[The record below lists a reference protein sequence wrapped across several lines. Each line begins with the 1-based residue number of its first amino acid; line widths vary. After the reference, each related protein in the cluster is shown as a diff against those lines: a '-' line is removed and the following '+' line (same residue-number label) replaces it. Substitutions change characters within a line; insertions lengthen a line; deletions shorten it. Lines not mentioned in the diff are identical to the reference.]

1 MAAMFLNADSMLLAP
16 QVQVQ
21 QVEHLQGRWYFFFG
35 TIILYSNMIAEML
48 ALICHQIVQERP
60 AKLHMVL
67 DQFLDS
73 SARTTF
79 WLETLLW
86 KTR

>member
-1 MAAMFLNADSMLLAP
+1 MVFI
-16 QVQVQ
+16 
-21 QVEHLQGRWYFFFG
+21 FC
-35 TIILYSNMIAEML
+35 TIILKSNVIAEIL
-48 ALICHQIVQERP
+48 ALIGHQIVQERP